1 MAVALGQKYLLA
13 RDLVGHNTLG
23 MQAVKCVCTGQL
35 LALRRIAK
43 DEITEEIVRRV
54 LESVVTKYNQEAQ
67 ESFLYTFC
75 ELVLDGFSESEIG
88 ALRNGS
94 DNTELK
100 GRFQGA
106 LQRNH
111 EAVRDTTIAKV
122 QQMQE
127 RMIPDIVAAFEREG
141 IRFPERKSGGSDG
154 N

>member
-13 RDLVGHNTLG
+13 KELVGHNTLG
-23 MQAVKCVCTGQL
+23 MQAVRCLCTGQL
-35 LALRRIAK
+35 RALEHVAK
-43 DEITEEIVRRV
+43 DELTEEIVKRV

-75 ELVLDGFSESEIG
+75 ELVLGGFSESETR
-88 ALRNGS
+88 ALRNESAGA
-94 DNTELK
+94 ELK

-106 LQRNH
+106 LQQNH
-111 EAVRDTTIAKV
+111 QAVMDTTIAKV

-127 RMIPDIVAAFEREG
+127 RMIPDIVAAFKREG
-141 IRFPERKSGGSDG
+141 VRFPERKSGASDG